1 MIFTTLFN
9 KQMRLTGLTDGLKTT
24 DAETELSECCEE
36 ELELPCEPPAGRG
49 EKGFQALVDQAC
61 LLLTP
66 IYYKEPKL

>member
-1 MIFTTLFN
+1 M
-9 KQMRLTGLTDGLKTT
+9 TT

-66 IYYKEPKL
+66 IYY